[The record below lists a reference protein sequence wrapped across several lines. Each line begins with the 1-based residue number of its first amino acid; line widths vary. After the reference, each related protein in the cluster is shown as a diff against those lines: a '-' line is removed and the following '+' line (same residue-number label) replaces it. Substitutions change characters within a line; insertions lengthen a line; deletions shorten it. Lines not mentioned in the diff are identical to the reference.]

1 MLTAYVDE
9 SMRRRPDD
17 HNIYAMAAIALHS
30 VAHDDARMTLE
41 SLRIGKNP
49 RLHWRDES
57 SARQRVIA
65 DAIAALP
72 VAALVTVHIY
82 DSACG
87 TERAR
92 RRCLERLLLE
102 LEATGVT
109 RVVVESRSSHQ
120 DHLDLLLVMAMRK
133 SQAISR
139 AIAVDWRPSCQEP
152 LLWAADA
159 VVSATT
165 WWIDG
170 HGGGFERLEERV
182 RVVCVD

>member
-1 MLTAYVDE
+1 MFTAFVDE

-17 HNIYAMAAIALHS
+17 DNIYAMAAITLH
-30 VAHDDARMTLE
+30 ATGHHDARLTLE
-41 SLRIGKNP
+41 SLRLGKNP
-49 RLHWRDES
+49 RLHWRDEPI
-57 SARQRVIA
+57 ARQLVIA
-65 DAIAALP
+65 DAISKLPLAAV
-72 VAALVTVHIY
+72 VAVHIY
-82 DSACG
+82 DTTCR

-102 LEATGVT
+102 LEGAGVT
-109 RVVVESRSSHQ
+109 EVVVESRSPSQ
-120 DHLDLLLVMAMRK
+120 DHLDLLFVMALRK
-133 SQAISR
+133 SRVISKAIM
-139 AIAVDWRPSCQEP
+139 VHWRPSHQEP

-170 HGGGFERLEERV
+170 HGAGFERLQERV